1 MGDYAQD
8 QRDEIEALESIYS
21 EEITILGDSPH
32 RSGNSDFSTGKL
44 VLKPSFQVVLTSIT
58 EFVVTKVNL
67 VLRIRIR
74 DSGPF

>member
-32 RSGNSDFSTGKL
+32 RCDNSDKAR
-44 VLKPSFQVVLTSIT
+44 PIAEIPVVLTSIT
-58 EFVVTKVNL
+58 ETVVT
-67 VLRIRIR
+67 
-74 DSGPF
+74 

>member
-32 RSGNSDFSTGKL
+32 RSVTSDFATGKL
-44 VLKPSFQVVLTSIT
+44 VS
-58 EFVVTKVNL
+58 
-67 VLRIRIR
+67 
-74 DSGPF
+74 